1 MIELEI
7 IVLILA
13 SVTLVLELAAT
24 KRRSRKINLI
34 IEGSATTTAIVC
46 VSGVI
51 LSVLPATFLIIAILQ
66 LAIAVM
72 NCYSQKR

>member
-13 SVTLVLELAAT
+13 SVTLALELATT

-34 IEGSATTTAIVC
+34 IEGSATTTAMVC
-46 VSGVI
+46 VLSFI
-51 LSVLPATFLIIAILQ
+51 LGSAATFLIIAILQ

-72 NCYSQKR
+72 NCCLWKQ